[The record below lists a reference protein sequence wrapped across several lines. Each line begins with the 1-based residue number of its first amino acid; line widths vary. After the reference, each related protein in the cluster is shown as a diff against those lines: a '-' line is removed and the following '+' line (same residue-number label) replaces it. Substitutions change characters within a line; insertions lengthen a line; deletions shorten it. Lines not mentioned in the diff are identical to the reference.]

1 MIRPTLL
8 SITFQLVDLFI
19 NYRPVSFNTIFRS
32 PNIIKV
38 VFCNKL
44 TLLFSAG
51 RVRVVVSAWGLEGTP
66 PPQGAVTAPPPVTIS
81 LASHSRLITDTQ
93 LTHTDTERRLTD
105 LAARNHATVLLPAA
119 RSSTRDSR
127 ATTGVQL
134 TKALS

>member
-1 MIRPTLL
+1 MQQCRKWLVLFLMTGLYLL
-8 SITFQLVDLFI
+8 VQFFEVEHNF
-19 NYRPVSFNTIFRS
+19 
-32 PNIIKV
+32 KV
-38 VFCNKL
+38 VFFNKL

-93 LTHTDTERRLTD
+93 LTLTDTKRRLTD
-105 LAARNHATVLLPAA
+105 RAARNHATVLPPAA

-127 ATTGVQL
+127 AATGVQL
-134 TKALS
+134 TEALS